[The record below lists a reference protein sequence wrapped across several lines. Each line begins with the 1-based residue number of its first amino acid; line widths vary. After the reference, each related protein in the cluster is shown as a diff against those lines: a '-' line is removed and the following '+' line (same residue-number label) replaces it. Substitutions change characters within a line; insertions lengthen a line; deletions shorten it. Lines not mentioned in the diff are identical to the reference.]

1 MKNVLIS
8 RKDASILLG
17 VSTKQMI
24 RVEKNRNL
32 SNVKLVKTKNG
43 GVYYKTQEIENI
55 LKELS

>member
-24 RVEKNRNL
+24 RVEKNRQL
-32 SNVKLVKTKNG
+32 ANVKLVKTKNG

>member
-1 MKNVLIS
+1 MENVLIS

-24 RVEKNRNL
+24 RVEKNRKL
-32 SNVKLVKTKNG
+32 ANVKLVKTKNG
-43 GVYYKTQEIENI
+43 GVYYKTKEIQNI